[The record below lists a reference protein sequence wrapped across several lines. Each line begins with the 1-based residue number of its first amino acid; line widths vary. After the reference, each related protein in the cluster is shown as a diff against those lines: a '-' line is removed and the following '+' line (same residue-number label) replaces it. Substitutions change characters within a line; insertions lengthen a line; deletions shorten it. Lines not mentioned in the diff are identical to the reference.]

1 MQDRLSVTAFE
12 SKPMKHRFP
21 VVHPRLHAATGQN
34 VKQQTGNYPTSKL
47 MERGVEWVFFQP
59 ASYPYQAPLIMLDGK
74 RGVIESAQIIGE
86 LTTNDPNIF
95 RKSLS

>member
-1 MQDRLSVTAFE
+1 
-12 SKPMKHRFP
+12 
-21 VVHPRLHAATGQN
+21 
-34 VKQQTGNYPTSKL
+34 